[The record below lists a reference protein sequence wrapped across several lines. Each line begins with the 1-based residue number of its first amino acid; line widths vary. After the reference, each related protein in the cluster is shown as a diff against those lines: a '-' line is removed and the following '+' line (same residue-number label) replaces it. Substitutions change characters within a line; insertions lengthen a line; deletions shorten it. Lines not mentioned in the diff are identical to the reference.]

1 MTNPT
6 LRVADAEDRDRI
18 LHLFHHVFG
27 KERTAMEWSWA
38 FQEGPL
44 GPADIVI
51 ALEGDTVVAH
61 AATLRRAAQIQGET
75 TIFGQSVDAMTHPD
89 WQKQGLNQ
97 RLQET
102 LSELHRAAGV
112 EWVYGFSNELSTRL
126 VTERQGRR
134 SLGPFPL
141 LARPLRTGFGALRR
155 LGRSP
160 GPPAIHPAD
169 IPRDIDSLSHAAAAW
184 HSVGVLR
191 DRAYLEW
198 RYRRPGG
205 SYHAITQRAA
215 GELEGFGV
223 LAIRNQGPLR
233 AAFVAE
239 AIVGED
245 SPESWNH
252 LTESLLERARD
263 LGCDAVVAL
272 GTPGSRTRSAWKSAG
287 LYGVPEWIQPE
298 NVAFSIRPT
307 PPESPLHPTV
317 FDPASWHLCWGE
329 HDLV

>member
-1 MTNPT
+1 MTHPT
-6 LRVADAEDRDRI
+6 LRAAHPEDRDRI
-18 LHLFHHVFG
+18 LQLFQQVFG
-27 KERTAMEWSWA
+27 KERSAAEWSWA
-38 FQEGPL
+38 FLEGPV

-61 AATLRRAAQIQGET
+61 AATLRRAAQIEGKT
-75 TIFGQSVDAMTHPD
+75 TLFGQSVDAMTHPD

-102 LSELHRAAGV
+102 LGELHRAAGV
-112 EWVYGFSNELSTRL
+112 DWVYGFSNEISTRL

-141 LARPLRTGFGALRR
+141 LARPLGAGFGALRR

-160 GPPAIHPAD
+160 ETPVNHPAN
-169 IPRDIDSLSHAAAAW
+169 IPEDIDSLSHAAMAW
-184 HSVGVLR
+184 HAVGVLR

-205 SYHAITQRAA
+205 CYHAITQRAA
-215 GELEGFGV
+215 GELQGFGV
-223 LAIRNQGPLR
+223 LAVRNQGPLR
-233 AAFVAE
+233 AAYVAE
-239 AIVGED
+239 AIVRED
-245 SPESWNH
+245 SPHSWNQ
-252 LTESLLERARD
+252 LTESLLERARH
-263 LGCDAVVAL
+263 LRCDVIVAL
-272 GTPGSRTRSAWKSAG
+272 GTPGSRTRTAWRAAG

-307 PPESPLHPTV
+307 PSGSPLHSTV